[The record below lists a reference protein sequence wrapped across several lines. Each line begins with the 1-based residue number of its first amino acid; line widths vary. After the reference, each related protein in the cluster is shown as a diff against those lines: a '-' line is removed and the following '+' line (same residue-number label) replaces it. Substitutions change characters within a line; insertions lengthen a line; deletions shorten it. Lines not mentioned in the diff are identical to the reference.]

1 MSSISIVDTMSV
13 FNGRV
18 AIITGGASGIGR
30 ALAEALAREGAEVVL
45 ADLRGERALEVA
57 AEIVKSGG
65 RARGAA
71 LDVCDAAA
79 FAALV
84 AATVAESGRLDY
96 LFNNAGIAI
105 TGEARDMTLD
115 DWNRVLAVNLHGVV
129 HGVAAA
135 YPVMIAQKSGHIVN
149 TASLA
154 GLTAHPGLVAYAA
167 SKHAVVGLSTSLR
180 AEAADLGVRVS
191 VVCPGLIDTPIIT
204 DSRFV
209 NLDREGV
216 LADLPFAA
224 LPAAECAQAI
234 LRGVRRNRPVIVVT
248 WVAKLTWLL
257 QRLLPS
263 RLTAWIA
270 RAVHRRVRRHR
281 RVAT

>member
-1 MSSISIVDTMSV
+1 MSV
-13 FNGRV
+13 FHGKV

-30 ALAEALAREGAEVVL
+30 ALGEALAREGAEVVL
-45 ADLRGERALEVA
+45 ADLRGERAAEVA
-57 AEIVKSGG
+57 AGIVKAGG

-79 FAALV
+79 FAQLV
-84 AATVAESGRLDY
+84 ATTVAESGRLDY

-105 TGEARDMTLD
+105 SGEVRDQTLD

-135 YPVMIAQKSGHIVN
+135 YPVMIAQKDGHIVN

-154 GLTAHPGLVAYAA
+154 GLTANPGLVPYAA

-216 LADLPFAA
+216 LADLPAA

-248 WVAKLTWLL
+248 WLAKLLWLL

-263 RLTAWIA
+263 RLTAFVV
-270 RAVHRRVRRHR
+270 RAIHRRLRRHR
-281 RVAT
+281 R

>member
-1 MSSISIVDTMSV
+1 MSV
-13 FNGRV
+13 FNGKV

-30 ALAEALAREGAEVVL
+30 ALGEALAREGAEVVL

-57 AEIVKSGG
+57 AEIVKAGG

-105 TGEARDMTLD
+105 SGEARDMTLD

-154 GLTAHPGLVAYAA
+154 GRAAHPRRGAFPAGKHAGVGVSASPPAGGGELRRRRGLVWPWA
-167 SKHAVVGLSTSLR
+167 
-180 AEAADLGVRVS
+180 
-191 VVCPGLIDTPIIT
+191 PP
-204 DSRFV
+204 
-209 NLDREGV
+209 
-216 LADLPFAA
+216 
-224 LPAAECAQAI
+224 PA
-234 LRGVRRNRPVIVVT
+234 
-248 WVAKLTWLL
+248 
-257 QRLLPS
+257 
-263 RLTAWIA
+263 
-270 RAVHRRVRRHR
+270 
-281 RVAT
+281 